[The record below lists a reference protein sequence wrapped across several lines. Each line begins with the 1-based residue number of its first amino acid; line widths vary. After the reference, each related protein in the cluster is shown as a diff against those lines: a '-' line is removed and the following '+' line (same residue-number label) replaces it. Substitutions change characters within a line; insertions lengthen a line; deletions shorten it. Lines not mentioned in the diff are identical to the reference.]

1 MADGGVFQNHTCA
14 ACSMPDDAG
23 HLLQVAMRK
32 LSEARELAD
41 DMAGRG
47 YVERSDLLGQA
58 ISDLIH
64 GAQRLVSRAHG

>member
-1 MADGGVFQNHTCA
+1 MADGGALSTIHCA
-14 ACSMPDDAG
+14 ACGSPDDAG

-47 YVERSDLLGQA
+47 YVERSDLVGQA

-64 GAQRLVSRAHG
+64 GAQRLMSRAHG